1 MAIVHG
7 DSMAIIPRLPI
18 SSSGTEALLFA
29 LAFFGWIASE
39 IIGAMVLPRLRR
51 HRTGTKLEIR
61 DKRSGL
67 VVFAGLLAA
76 VYLAFGLSLAGI
88 ALLPD
93 WVFYPGIA
101 LIFLGIFLR
110 QWSIALLGGFFS
122 ALVSV
127 QEGQTIIRKGP
138 YRYVR
143 HPSYTGAIMIFT
155 GIGLAILS
163 WGSLLVL
170 VLASCIVYGYRIH
183 VEEKVLVAK
192 FGDEYEAYRKE
203 TKMLIPFVL

>member
-1 MAIVHG
+1 MAIV
-7 DSMAIIPRLPI
+7 PQLPI
-18 SSSGTEALLFA
+18 SSSGTESLLFA
-29 LAFFGWIASE
+29 IAFFGWIASE
-39 IIGAMVLPRLRR
+39 IIGAMILPRLRR
-51 HRTGTKLEIR
+51 YREGKTLEIKDR
-61 DKRSGL
+61 RSGMI
-67 VVFAGLLAA
+67 VVFGLIAA

-93 WVFYPGIA
+93 WLFYPGIA
-101 LIFLGIFLR
+101 LMVLGIFIR

-127 QEGQTIIRKGP
+127 QAGQTIIRKGP

-163 WGSLLVL
+163 WGAMLVL
-170 VLASCIVYGYRIH
+170 LAASFIVYGYRIRI
-183 VEEKVLVAK
+183 EEKALVER
-192 FGDEYEAYRKE
+192 FGEEYVRYMAE
-203 TKMLIPFVL
+203 TKMLLPFIF